1 MHRCKLVN
9 TLVNVFK
16 VISSSAYKR
25 RQDKRNA
32 QRKHINGIKTEFK
45 KPLNV
50 CYLNRIFIFISIKA
64 ASNEYV

>member
-45 KPLNV
+45 KTP
-50 CYLNRIFIFISIKA
+50 
-64 ASNEYV
+64 